1 MSTNILMLGAL
12 LVGAHILTRG
22 TGGATAKDQLF
33 GGGGA
38 GGGGGLFG
46 PGGLFGDDK
55 SSGLAVQGGGTNT
68 EGGDTSPGFDLNS
81 IFSGINDAIER
92 FAGELNPDVTSE
104 ITSDEDIG
112 VAVFTE
118 VKDKG
123 KEVIVIPADIV
134 LGEVLEAPAPLDFW
148 TSPVVLEAEKTSG
161 RDVVRLEST
170 TIDGDTSFE
179 FFTRADVDLTEKS
192 NIFIVTPDNFQDSGG
207 GYSSTPE
214 AIIKAEAAG
223 YFSPVIAKPQQTW
236 QEIEKAFAVS
246 DAGVAYKQTRR
257 DEIDQ
262 AYADVLGYSSV
273 NEYRNAQ
280 DN

>member
-1 MSTNILMLGAL
+1 MSTNILMLDAL

-22 TGGATAKDQLF
+22 TGGATAEDQLF
-33 GGGGA
+33 GGGG

-55 SSGLAVQGGGTNT
+55 SSGLAVQGGSNN
-68 EGGDTSPGFDLNS
+68 GGFNLQD
-81 IFSGINDAIER
+81 IFSGLNDAIER

-112 VAVFTE
+112 VAVVTE

-123 KEVIVIPADIV
+123 KEVIVVADVKLIPDPI
-134 LGEVLEAPAPLDFW
+134 EAFW
-148 TSPVVLEAEKTSG
+148 KSPVVMEAEKTSG

-179 FFTRADVDLTEKS
+179 FFTRAGVELTEKS
-192 NIFIVTPDNFQDSGG
+192 NIFLPTPDRFQESGG

-223 YFSPVIAKPQQTW
+223 YFSPVIAKPQQSW
-236 QEIEKAFAVS
+236 QEIEKDFAES
-246 DAGVAYKQTRR
+246 TAGIAYRSSR
-257 DEIDQ
+257 ELEIDQ
-262 AYADVLGYSSV
+262 TYADVLGYSSV
-273 NEYRNAQ
+273 QEYRNAQ

>member
-1 MSTNILMLGAL
+1 MLGAL

-22 TGGATAKDQLF
+22 TGEGTAEDQLF

-55 SSGLAVQGGGTNT
+55 SSGLAVQGGDDNT
-68 EGGDTSPGFDLNS
+68 GFDLS
-81 IFSGINDAIER
+81 GIFSGLNDAIER

-112 VAVFTE
+112 VAVVTE

-123 KEVIVIPADIV
+123 KEVIVVADVKLIPDPI
-134 LGEVLEAPAPLDFW
+134 EAFW
-148 TSPVVLEAEKTSG
+148 KSPVVMEAEKTSG

-179 FFTRADVDLTEKS
+179 FFTRAGVELTEKS
-192 NIFIVTPDNFQDSGG
+192 NIFLPTPDRFQESGG

-223 YFSPVIAKPQQTW
+223 YFSPVIAKPQQSW
-236 QEIEKAFAVS
+236 QEIEKEFAES
-246 DAGVAYKQTRR
+246 TAGIAHRSSR
-257 DEIDQ
+257 ELEIDH